1 MTEATIQSLLDEC
14 VSYGR
19 FTPEYYQ
26 KMMHEVPEAPVVDRI
41 EFILAHCKGK
51 KVLNLGSCSG
61 DLHDKI
67 GLVSLAIT
75 GVDKRAEA
83 DIVLDLDHAPEE
95 LPRPMTSITNMI
107 VAGEIIEHLS
117 NPGRL
122 LTMLRGFHCPLL
134 VTVPNAFS
142 EAGRQ
147 TMLSRNI
154 ENVNSDHV
162 AWYSYWTL
170 KTLVERFGFAVKE
183 FAWYGGKP
191 LTAEGLIFVV
201 E

>member
-1 MTEATIQSLLDEC
+1 MSEATIQSLLDEC

-26 KMMHEVPEAPVVDRI
+26 KMMHEVPPAKVVDRHA
-41 EFILAHCKGK
+41 FIVSKCKGM
-51 KVLNLGSCSG
+51 KVLNLGSSSG
-61 DLHDKI
+61 DLHGK
-67 GLVSLAIT
+67 LKASCVSVI
-75 GVDKRAEA
+75 GVDKDGAA
-83 DIVLDLDHAPEE
+83 DLTIDLDEE
-95 LPRPMTSITNMI
+95 PDRLTAAVDVV

-122 LTMLRGFHCPLL
+122 LKALRRMDCWR
-134 VTVPNAFS
+134 VIITVPNAFS

-147 TMLSRNI
+147 TMLRSGI
-154 ENVNSDHV
+154 ENVNNDHV

-170 KTLVERFGFAVKE
+170 KTLVERFGFTVKE
-183 FAWYGGKP
+183 FAWYCGKP